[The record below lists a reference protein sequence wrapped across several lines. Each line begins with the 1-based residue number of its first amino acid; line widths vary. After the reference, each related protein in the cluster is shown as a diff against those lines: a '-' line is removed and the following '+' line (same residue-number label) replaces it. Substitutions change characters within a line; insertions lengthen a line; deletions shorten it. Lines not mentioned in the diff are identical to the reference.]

1 MLSLEDD
8 DTLMLEED
16 STLRT
21 AGIGEKERLVV
32 LEGHSL
38 PQPLCWRLADDVWII
53 HRKVN
58 ATLGALYTP
67 W

>member
-38 PQPLCWRLADDVWII
+38 PQPLC
-53 HRKVN
+53 
-58 ATLGALYTP
+58 
-67 W
+67 